1 MYGDTDYYGY
11 KSQNDKLKTPKITG
25 WLDSDATPTE
35 YKSWENR
42 MEGTFDKRAS
52 QDPNF
57 DEFIALDLALE
68 RVDDELYELW
78 RKEKRDKKLHYST
91 TIWKDFRNFLR
102 AEFLPSRRDSI
113 VASHVT
119 ILVAAPVDTG
129 THKIKVMEHDAKIN
143 KVVVK
148 GSTSPLRW

>member
-1 MYGDTDYYGY
+1 MYGDTDYFGY
-11 KSQNDKLKTPKITG
+11 KSQNDKLKTQKIKG
-25 WLDSDATPTE
+25 WLDSDATPAE

-57 DEFIALDLALE
+57 DEFIALDIALE

-78 RKEKRDKKLHYST
+78 RKEKRDKKLHYLT

-102 AEFLPSRRDSI
+102 AEVLPSRRDSI
-113 VASHVT
+113 VASRVMS
-119 ILVAAPVDTG
+119 LVAAPVDKG
-129 THKIKVMEHDAKIN
+129 TQKIKVMEHNAKIN
-143 KVVVK
+143 KVVVREMV
-148 GSTSPLRW
+148 S